1 MTCDA
6 LITGANGQLGWELAR
21 SAQHAGLSI
30 AAFDR
35 SGLDITDQDSVTRCL
50 SDFAPQVV
58 INAAAYTAVDQA
70 ESDADTAYAVNRD
83 GPRHLA
89 KSCKD
94 HGIPLI
100 HVSTDYVFDGADER
114 AYLEDDPVAPLGVYG
129 ASKLAGEVAI
139 RETHDAH
146 VIVRTAW
153 VYGVHGANFVKT
165 MLRLAETRDTLQV
178 VNDQHGSPTFAGDLA
193 DALLTIAQNLRAA
206 DKTDDVYGTFHCTGG
221 GTTTWCDL
229 AQMTFDLAAT
239 SGVKVPKVIG
249 IPAADYPTAAE
260 RPKNSVLDCSKID
273 RVYGITLRSWQEA
286 LEDMLSKTLA
296 LTQNETKGAR

>member
-6 LITGANGQLGWELAR
+6 LITGSNGQLGWELVRRAP
-21 SAQHAGLSI
+21 QAGLRI
-30 AAFDR
+30 ASFDR
-35 SGLDITDQDSVTRCL
+35 DGLDISDPDSVTRCI
-50 SDFAPQVV
+50 SESAPQVV
-58 INAAAYTAVDQA
+58 INAAAYTTVDQA

-83 GPRHLA
+83 GPSHIA
-89 KSCKD
+89 KACKD

-139 RETHDAH
+139 RESHDAH

-165 MLRLAETRDTLQV
+165 MLRLAKSRDALQV
-178 VNDQHGSPTFAGDLA
+178 VNDQNGSPTFAGDLA
-193 DALLTIAQNLRAA
+193 AALIRVTQRLQSQSRGEEIF
-206 DKTDDVYGTFHCTGG
+206 GTFHCTGG
-221 GTTTWCDL
+221 GATTWCDF
-229 AQMTFDLAAT
+229 AQTIFDIAARK
-239 SGVKVPKVIG
+239 GVKAPHVTG
-249 IPAADYPTAAE
+249 IPASDYPTAAE
-260 RPKNSVLDCSKID
+260 RPKNSVLDCSKIN

-286 LEDMLSKTLA
+286 LAEMLEETLA
-296 LTQNETKGAR
+296 LEQEETKGAR